1 MLHEKNKAKA
11 KKTAHIEEIWAQLH
25 GTIGARHTHVMDED
39 DDEDEKVYMYPI
51 DMHPDERD
59 GYRDAIRASKATEWE
74 RQQYET
80 IMGSKRKTGELS
92 CLSGA
97 LTMQKS
103 QRIGIEP
110 PSPYEIKNKYF
121 EMEYKDM
128 ESYMNQQREKWKTYD
143 CTIMS
148 DGWTG
153 PTRLNVIR
161 NGRKITNFIY
171 NYGWLLAEMRK
182 YYGGDIV

>member
-1 MLHEKNKAKA
+1 MPPKVKKEIREMLHEKNKAKA

-103 QRIGIEP
+103 QSTRHLD
-110 PSPYEIKNKYF
+110 PSPPIAPLFYKSSIARQKKY
-121 EMEYKDM
+121 
-128 ESYMNQQREKWKTYD
+128 
-143 CTIMS
+143 
-148 DGWTG
+148 
-153 PTRLNVIR
+153 
-161 NGRKITNFIY
+161 
-171 NYGWLLAEMRK
+171 
-182 YYGGDIV
+182 